1 MKRINDLHACLF
13 ISIIVHAGIMTS
25 GMFQFDLFPQDKPFE
40 VAFEI
45 EEEILPEVYELKEE
59 KKIEPPVIEPEDVI
73 EPVEDEAVIEEL
85 DPPQEDEEMKKSLL
99 RYQDS
104 IKQKIQENKRYPRWA
119 LRARHQ
125 GVALVVFDVKPGGD
139 IGNLKLRQSSGFKE
153 LDQEARDVVKR
164 AAPFLGF
171 PQGMEVQK
179 ITIEV
184 NIVFMLDD

>member
-1 MKRINDLHACLF
+1 MKRINESYVCFVLSF
-13 ISIIVHAGIMTS
+13 VVHAGVF
-25 GMFQFDLFPQDKPFE
+25 GAGALNFPDSLKE
-40 VAFEI
+40 HETEIIFEI
-45 EEEILPEVYELKEE
+45 ERPERLPEVYHLAEEKKVERIIKE
-59 KKIEPPVIEPEDVI
+59 KKIEESVS
-73 EPVEDEAVIEEL
+73 DEKTA
-85 DPPQEDEEMKKSLL
+85 SLL

-104 IKQKIQENKRYPRWA
+104 IKQKIQEKKRYPRWA
-119 LRARHQ
+119 MRARHQ

-153 LDQEARDVVKR
+153 LDQEAQDVVRR

-184 NIVFMLDD
+184 NIVFMLDDQGFR